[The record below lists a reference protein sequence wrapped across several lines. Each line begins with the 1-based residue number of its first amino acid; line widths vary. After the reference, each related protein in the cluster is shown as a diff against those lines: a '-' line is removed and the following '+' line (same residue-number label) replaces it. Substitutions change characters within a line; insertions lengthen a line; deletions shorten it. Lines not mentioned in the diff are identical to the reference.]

1 MQIQLLEGAAL
12 KRAEGCAAGHNR
24 RPFTFRGWL
33 RRESVIKT
41 FAEKAVRKNSF
52 RGKAQRYGVRQ
63 AYGVFRVGESGFM
76 RQQESLVENG
86 VGSQQR

>member
-1 MQIQLLEGAAL
+1 MQIQLLEKAAL

-24 RPFTFRGWL
+24 RPFTFRSWL
-33 RRESVIKT
+33 RRKSVTKN
-41 FAEKAVRKNSF
+41 FVEKAARKNSF

-63 AYGVFRVGESGFM
+63 AYRVFRIRESGFM